1 MTDALCSGLGPCAPV
16 VDQALASV
24 VETMLGGLR
33 QWGAPGAAERYVSAL
48 RRLLE
53 DAAERQSRVSQGT
66 AAALGNI
73 TGTGEPVVLTLK
85 IRSGSSPPPA
95 PGKPCT

>member
-1 MTDALCSGLGPCAPV
+1 VLQS
-16 VDQALASV
+16 
-24 VETMLGGLR
+24 
-33 QWGAPGAAERYVSAL
+33 YVSAL

-53 DAAERQSRVSQGT
+53 DAAERQSRVYQGT